1 MTQDYLQVMIESIEK
16 KLEVLDRIGEIN
28 KRQYEASA
36 SNPFDVEEYD
46 RIMETKSSLIDELE
60 RLDEGFTSTYDLV
73 KDDVKA
79 DPARYRDKVLKL
91 QELVRKAIDKGVE
104 VDVQEKRNKTSLD
117 AAMSMQRKE
126 LKQKRVSQSAALR
139 YYKAASKINSV
150 DPQLMDRKK

>member
-28 KRQYEASA
+28 KRQYEISVAT
-36 SNPFDVEEYD
+36 PFDVEEYD
-46 RIMETKSSLIDELE
+46 SIMEAKSSLIDELE
-60 RLDEGFTSTYDLV
+60 HLDEGFTSTYDLV

-126 LKQKRVSQSAALR
+126 LKQKRVL
-139 YYKAASKINSV
+139 
-150 DPQLMDRKK
+150 